1 MITLSNNKNFRIIK
15 KVIPTKVLKSFQ
27 KKLNNSV
34 NKIIK
39 RNKINLDKSLS
50 LDLKLL
56 SLEEINHK
64 YISDLYGEIKNYE
77 IIKNF
82 EKNLG
87 VSKVLKSFFN
97 KEFFSLTKAVRL
109 DLSNNQD
116 WNLDWHQESSYVGK
130 ENKFVFFWF
139 PLLNKNDSTTG
150 GLEIYDKFTT
160 KAYDFTIKKVK
171 NFQTQK
177 LPNFKL
183 KKKYSK
189 EVRLNMGDLLV
200 FDRYLFHKSVVNY
213 SFKAKLSCVMS
224 FYQRIK

>member
-15 KVIPTKVLKSFQ
+15 KAIPTKVLKSFQ
-27 KKLNNSV
+27 KKLNSSV

-139 PLLNKNDSTTG
+139 PLLNKNDPTTG